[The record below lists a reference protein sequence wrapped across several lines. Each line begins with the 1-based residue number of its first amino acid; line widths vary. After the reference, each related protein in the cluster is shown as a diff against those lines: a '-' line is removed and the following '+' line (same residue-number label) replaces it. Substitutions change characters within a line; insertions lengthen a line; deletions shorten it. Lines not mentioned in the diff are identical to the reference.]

1 MHVLKLCVMKCIAT
15 DQSHEVVTRYF
26 YQKIM
31 TSTNHYQLIYKIL
44 SSSSHTH
51 LTNQSY
57 LIVHYFHYHNT
68 ISPSKDLHLH
78 VIFYT
83 LKGLLS
89 HYYLRTKMRNFVTT
103 KENYSS
109 ILMCTS
115 LISSKQLLKI
125 LICKHVTIQMLFYY
139 SVEKAHFLAEHFFY
153 NNLIKGKISKLYT
166 RGTEFI
172 NNIMPDITLVHY
184 NIPFASKASKH
195 SQCLE

>member
-15 DQSHEVVTRYF
+15 DQSHEVVTHYF

-51 LTNQSY
+51 LTNQSC

-83 LKGLLS
+83 LNGLLF

-109 ILMCTS
+109 ISMCMS
-115 LISSKQLLKI
+115 LISPKQQLKI
-125 LICKHVTIQMLFYY
+125 FICKHMTIQMLFY
-139 SVEKAHFLAEHFFY
+139 SQWKKHIFWQNIFSIIIL
-153 NNLIKGKISKLYT
+153 LKI
-166 RGTEFI
+166 I
-172 NNIMPDITLVHY
+172 LV
-184 NIPFASKASKH
+184 NCTPEEQNS
-195 SQCLE
+195 